1 MIRKLSRHGDELVL
15 VLDRGLLEQLKIDE
29 TTPLEVT
36 TDGRALLL
44 SPVDDAEYREV
55 FERAMKSVNERY
67 ASTFKKLAE

>member
-1 MIRKLSRHGDELVL
+1 MIQKLSKRGDELVL
-15 VLDRGLLEQLKIDE
+15 ILDRGLLDQLKIDE
-29 TTPLEVT
+29 TTPLQVT